1 MPYTLPYFHNSQ
13 DTSRSHIF
21 TMLSQFNKIYRPLAV
36 MLSSLYQM
44 VAAATPM
51 TASESESRRTSQRP
65 PKPTTAPARGPKD
78 LLKRQ
83 DQVQTC
89 ATLDGYDPQW
99 AAPFVC
105 TGSSPQCV
113 ASGSLFGCYD
123 SGDYTLYNTCYNAI
137 DSASCTG
144 SCTNTAIVW

>member
-1 MPYTLPYFHNSQ
+1 MPSTLPHFLNSQ
-13 DTSRSHIF
+13 DFSRSHIF
-21 TMLSQFNKIYRPLAV
+21 TMLSQFNTIYRLLAV

-51 TASESESRRTSQRP
+51 TASESESRRTSQRA

-144 SCTNTAIVW
+144 SCINTALVW